1 MTTLIDDLT
10 GKPKEDETGKELT
23 EENIKKFRS
32 VSSRLKRVREM
43 LKLGKGVDEIV
54 NETGVKPRAV
64 NIQGGIMFNAGEL
77 TREQGIALG
86 LNKAKNSDV
95 ARKIVEQIITD
106 TGAKPGSTVQLS
118 GAKATLQE
126 ELNEKETELNDL
138 IKLIQNNGIPNT
150 QPNIIKHN
158 MESPNDL
165 ASTAN
170 ELMNVAMKMRLQKQI
185 MKLAFKDNEEDENVG
200 SKRNNSEVLEKLAR
214 LEEKMFKNEEADKLK
229 QLEDRID
236 KKFTDILDRI
246 NHKTQPSGKD
256 VEYKRMVREITA
268 LRERFGDVKND
279 NLKAELMG
287 KLDTLQNN
295 MRGAMQ
301 PAQPPIDPLALA
313 QFGLTSKNQGEENVI
328 RLMGLLSPPPPD
340 RAAEVEMVKAK
351 NEHERDMK
359 KMELGKEPGI
369 VEKIVTPENI
379 DAATKLVQ
387 AALSGK
393 TQAQPTNDD
402 AVRKTREERISI
414 NQYVEHGDLTFGGL
428 KLDVNTGVPSVN
440 GKEISGDE
448 ATKLYNAG
456 MAELNK
462 RATAGGVSET
472 AT

>member
-1 MTTLIDDLT
+1 MTTPIDDLT

-165 ASTAN
+165 ASMAN

-214 LEEKMFKNEEADKLK
+214 LEEKMFSC
-229 QLEDRID
+229 
-236 KKFTDILDRI
+236 
-246 NHKTQPSGKD
+246 H
-256 VEYKRMVREITA
+256 
-268 LRERFGDVKND
+268 
-279 NLKAELMG
+279 
-287 KLDTLQNN
+287 TL
-295 MRGAMQ
+295 
-301 PAQPPIDPLALA
+301 L
-313 QFGLTSKNQGEENVI
+313 
-328 RLMGLLSPPPPD
+328 
-340 RAAEVEMVKAK
+340 
-351 NEHERDMK
+351 
-359 KMELGKEPGI
+359 
-369 VEKIVTPENI
+369 
-379 DAATKLVQ
+379 
-387 AALSGK
+387 
-393 TQAQPTNDD
+393 
-402 AVRKTREERISI
+402 
-414 NQYVEHGDLTFGGL
+414 
-428 KLDVNTGVPSVN
+428 
-440 GKEISGDE
+440 
-448 ATKLYNAG
+448 
-456 MAELNK
+456 
-462 RATAGGVSET
+462 
-472 AT
+472 